1 MESESEG
8 SVVGGYILGGLGG
21 PGAAAV
27 GACIGFAI
35 SWVPM
40 RASEQYW
47 RDLEK
52 DGGPYSD

>member
-1 MESESEG
+1 M
-8 SVVGGYILGGLGG
+8 G
-21 PGAAAV
+21 PGAAAT
-27 GACIGFAI
+27 GACIGFAL

>member
-1 MESESEG
+1 MG
-8 SVVGGYILGGLGG
+8 S
-21 PGAAAV
+21 GAAV
-27 GACIGFAI
+27 TGAMIGFAL

-47 RDLEK
+47 RDLEQ